1 MYDRASDAHAHREG
15 QALRPWRTQPPL
27 HLRYTASYGEFTQD
41 RLRNPL
47 AAALWPSPST
57 PTPTSSPTRRT
68 TYQSSHKTSYADG
81 LQYGCSKRA
90 GERIPAP
97 PSCAAFYLQNAAFP
111 KWAMLGSNQR
121 PPPCKGGA
129 LPLS

>member
-1 MYDRASDAHAHREG
+1 MIVR
-15 QALRPWRTQPPL
+15 RTLTRTEKDKRFVLGEPN
-27 HLRYTASYGEFTQD
+27 LRYTASYGEFTQD

-121 PPPCKGGA
+121 PLRVKA
-129 LPLS
+129 VW